1 MSKDTTVIR
10 EVAPG
15 VTIFSVPFK
24 RGFLPLGG
32 RSTAVKLSDGGVWL
46 LASHALD
53 ASTRAALDALGPV
66 HYVVSCD
73 NAHSLFLSQ
82 YKDAYPEAK
91 LIGVSGHEEKLKSL
105 KFDGVYGKD
114 AEGTTYG
121 YEDEIH
127 VVYFP
132 GHAQKDVAFF
142 HVASKTLIEADLLF
156 NLPARESFSKT
167 GSSGSIPLLTASIAP
182 GGFMHKTVLGG
193 FIKDKASYRTSYDKV
208 LALDFARIV
217 PCHGDVIE
225 KDAKAKWQEAYKPL
239 LG

>member
-1 MSKDTTVIR
+1 MTDTTAIR

-24 RGFLPLGG
+24 RGILPLGG
-32 RSTAVKLSDGGVWL
+32 RSTAVQLSDGGLWV

-53 ASTRAALDALGPV
+53 ASTRAKLDSLGPV
-66 HYVVSCD
+66 RYIVSGD
-73 NAHSLFLSQ
+73 NAHSLFLAGF
-82 YKDAYPEAK
+82 KEAYPDAK
-91 LIGVSGHEEKLKSL
+91 LIGVLGLEEKRPQL

-114 AEGTTYG
+114 PEGTTYG

-127 VVYFP
+127 SVYFP

-167 GSSGSIPLLTASIAP
+167 HSSGSIPIISASISP
-182 GGFMHKTVLGG
+182 SGFAHKQVLGG
-193 FIKDKASYRTSYDKV
+193 FIKDKVSYKQSYEKV
-208 LALDFARIV
+208 LALDFVRIV

-225 KDAKAKWQEAYKPL
+225 EKAKEKWQEAYKSL
-239 LG
+239 LH